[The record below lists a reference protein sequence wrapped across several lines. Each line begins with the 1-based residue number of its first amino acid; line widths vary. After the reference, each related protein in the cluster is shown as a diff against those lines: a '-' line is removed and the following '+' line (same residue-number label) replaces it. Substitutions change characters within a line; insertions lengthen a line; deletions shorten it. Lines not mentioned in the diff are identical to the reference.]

1 MNKQEIIDRVVKI
14 AKDQIGT
21 VETPKGSNKNKYAAF
36 FDDLRKQGVNIYNGN
51 KNGGKDAAWCD
62 IFADYCYIMA
72 TSVEIGPKMIY
83 QPLNGCGAGVKFS
96 AKYYRNNKAFF
107 TTPEVGDQIFYGKD
121 GKAGTETHTGIVV
134 KLTEKTIYTVE
145 GNTSDAVKAKTVS
158 RSQIG
163 KKIVGFGRPN
173 WGYAVKAEE
182 NDEQPIINKPSENPP
197 TAPTTPNKKIIT
209 AVTAPESKTKAYAK
223 TWKVTTN
230 GGMLR
235 LRQGPGTNFAKL
247 VSMPNGSKVVC
258 NGEHTGEWLFVS
270 YETKAIIYKG
280 FALKKWMK

>member
-1 MNKQEIIDRVVKI
+1 MNKKEIIDRVVKI
-14 AKDQIGT
+14 ANDQIGT
-21 VETPKGSNKNKYAAF
+21 KETPKGSNINKYAAF
-36 FDDLRKQGVNIYNGN
+36 FDALRKQGINIYNGP
-51 KNGGKDAAWCD
+51 KQGAAYCD
-62 IFADYCYIMA
+62 EMCDYVYIMA

-83 QPLNGCGAGVKFS
+83 QPLNGCGAGCKFS
-96 AKYYRNNKAFF
+96 AQYYRNNKAFF

-145 GNTSDAVKAKTVS
+145 GNVSNEVKAKTVS

-163 KKIVGFGRPN
+163 KKIIGFGRPN
-173 WGYAVKAEE
+173 WDYAVKAEA
-182 NDEQPIINKPSENPP
+182 NDEQPILNKPSENPP
-197 TAPTTPNKKIIT
+197 TMPSAPTKKIIT

-230 GGMLR
+230 GGKLR

-247 VSMPNGSKVVC
+247 VSMPNKSEVVC

>member
-1 MNKQEIIDRVVKI
+1 MDKQEIIARVVQI
-14 AKDQIGT
+14 ANAQIGT
-21 VETPKGSNKNKYAAF
+21 AETPKGSNKNKYAEF
-36 FDDLRKQGVNIYNGN
+36 FDALRKQGVNIYNGN
-51 KNGGKDAAWCD
+51 KNGVDWCD
-62 IFADYCYIMA
+62 ILADYCYIMG
-72 TSVEIGPKMIY
+72 TSVEIGPRMIY
-83 QPLNGCGAGVKFS
+83 QPLNGCGAGCKFS
-96 AKYYRNNKAFF
+96 AQYYRNNKAFY
-107 TTPEVGDQIFYGKD
+107 TTPELGDQIFYGKD

-145 GNTSDAVKAKTVS
+145 GNVSNEVKAKTVS

-173 WGYAVKAEE
+173 WDYAVKAEAA
-182 NDEQPIINKPSENPP
+182 DEQPILNKPSEKPS
-197 TAPTTPNKKIIT
+197 TAPTKKIIM

-230 GGMLR
+230 GGKLR

-247 VSMPNGSKVVC
+247 VSMPNKSEVVC

-280 FALKKWMK
+280 FALKKWMQ